1 MLMTIATHFALAFV
15 VPPPPSLSLHRSA
28 PITMV
33 APGAGDLKLQEAA
46 ARGKAAAAA
55 FGDVQQEAASKWVDQ
70 AMMPTPGTDAM
81 KLLETQHSLFEEC
94 VIDDEDGWDNCKEL
108 DAALTDLEG
117 HLMQASR
124 TTPAEAFFAVFGD
137 SKMERA
143 ASRVRVAAGKFG
155 PEQSKAASEWIAE
168 VKKTN
173 GGDPTTLLESQELIF
188 GECLLDEDGCS
199 LRCFEL
205 QESLNALQECLGIRG
220 SIVSTCMEEPEE

>member
-1 MLMTIATHFALAFV
+1 M
-15 VPPPPSLSLHRSA
+15 R
-28 PITMV
+28 
-33 APGAGDLKLQEAA
+33 
-46 ARGKAAAAA
+46 
-55 FGDVQQEAASKWVDQ
+55 
-70 AMMPTPGTDAM
+70 
-81 KLLETQHSLFEEC
+81 
-94 VIDDEDGWDNCKEL
+94 
-108 DAALTDLEG
+108 
-117 HLMQASR
+117 
-124 TTPAEAFFAVFGD
+124 VFGD